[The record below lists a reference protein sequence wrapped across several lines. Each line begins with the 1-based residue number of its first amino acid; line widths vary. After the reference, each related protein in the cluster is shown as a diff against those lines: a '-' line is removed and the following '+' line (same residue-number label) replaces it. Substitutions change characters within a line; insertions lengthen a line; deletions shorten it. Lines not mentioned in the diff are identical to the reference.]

1 MQFDRLR
8 RRDFIT
14 LLGGSAVAWPL
25 AARAQQGRMKRVG
38 MLVNGAEADPE
49 MQGRI
54 SAFRQQFEQ
63 LGWSQGRNVGIEY
76 RFAADDEERLNQYVN
91 ELVTL
96 NPDAIVAHTTRVAK
110 ALQRATRTIPIVF
123 LNVSDPIETGIVA
136 SLARPGGNF
145 TGLLLYEDS
154 ITGKWLG
161 MLKEIAPRLTR
172 AALVANPAGTPF
184 DYFLRSAMVIA
195 PSLGLEAVPAPVADA
210 NDIERTIQ
218 VFARQPDGGLVVLPG
233 STTILN
239 RDLVI
244 ALAAR
249 HRLPVVYTFRFFV
262 AAGGM
267 MSYGTDIRE
276 QNRQAASYV
285 DRIMRGAKPADQ
297 PVQAPTKY
305 ETVVNLKTA
314 RALGFDVPPT
324 LLVRADEVIE

>member
-1 MQFDRLR
+1 
-8 RRDFIT
+8 
-14 LLGGSAVAWPL
+14 
-25 AARAQQGRMKRVG
+25 
-38 MLVNGAEADPE
+38 
-49 MQGRI
+49 
-54 SAFRQQFEQ
+54 
-63 LGWSQGRNVGIEY
+63 
-76 RFAADDEERLNQYVN
+76 LNQYVN

-145 TGLLLYEDS
+145 IGLLLYEDS

-195 PSLGLEAVPAPVADA
+195 PSLGLEVLPAPVADA
-210 NDIERTIQ
+210 TDIERTIQ
-218 VFARQPDGGLVVLPG
+218 AFARQPDGGLVVPPG

-244 ALAAR
+244 ALAAT

-262 AAGGM
+262 AAGGL

-285 DRIMRGAKPADQ
+285 DRILRGAKPADL
-297 PVQAPTKY
+297 PVQAPPKY

-324 LLVRADEVIE
+324 LLVRADEARRKAFEQGLTHLGRMPGRDIQIDQGVWFATGSEIIDAYESAV